1 MKEAHTSSIA
11 VSQAATYHGAGPNA
25 VAQRA
30 AVAQL
35 KGGQKT
41 LGVSCNKQIGQ
52 NLCWAAVTEAV
63 TGTSQASL
71 KKTYTNDQDIV
82 NDPKQALIDLGKYS
96 SEKASKLTWD
106 TLVDEIDAGRPVII
120 LIGPKKDA
128 HYMLVVGYN
137 GNSKNDKNRKYVIS
151 DPLLSGTTNYDA
163 DTFGGLIHQGS
174 YFLS

>member
-1 MKEAHTSSIA
+1 MKEAHSSSTA

-35 KGGQKT
+35 KGGKKT

-63 TGTSQASL
+63 TGTSQTNL
-71 KKTYTNDQDIV
+71 MNTYTGGQDVV
-82 NDPKQALIDLGKYS
+82 NDPLQALTDLGKYK

-128 HYMLVVGYN
+128 HYMLVVGYD
-137 GNSKNDKNRKYVIS
+137 GNSKADKNRKYVIS
-151 DPLLSGTTNYDA
+151 DPLLGGTTDYDA
-163 DTFGGLIHQGS
+163 DTFNGLIHQGS
-174 YFLS
+174 YFLN